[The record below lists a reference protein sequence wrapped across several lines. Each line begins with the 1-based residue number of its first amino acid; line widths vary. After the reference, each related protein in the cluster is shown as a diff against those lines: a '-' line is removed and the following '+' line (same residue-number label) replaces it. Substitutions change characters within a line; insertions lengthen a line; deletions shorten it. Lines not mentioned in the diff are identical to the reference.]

1 MQIRFKNVG
10 DKGVSVGEN
19 SNIKINQVKGQ
30 NSVVGIATKDGSK
43 TVAKNISF
51 TNIDYP
57 FASYQKKKAY
67 DYGKLYIEDFTTK
80 NFKKEFIN
88 DTNSLIINNRSN
100 KEIGINNSEV
110 DKIIEN
116 II

>member
-1 MQIRFKNVG
+1 MIQFKNVG

-19 SNIKINQVKGQ
+19 SNININQITGH
-30 NSVVGIATKDGSK
+30 NSIVGIATKDGSK
-43 TVAKNISF
+43 AVAKNISF

-67 DYGKLYIEDFTTK
+67 DYGKLYLEDFTTK

-88 DTNSLIINNRSN
+88 DSNSLIINNKSN
-100 KEIGINNSEV
+100 KEIGINNS
-110 DKIIEN
+110 
-116 II
+116 